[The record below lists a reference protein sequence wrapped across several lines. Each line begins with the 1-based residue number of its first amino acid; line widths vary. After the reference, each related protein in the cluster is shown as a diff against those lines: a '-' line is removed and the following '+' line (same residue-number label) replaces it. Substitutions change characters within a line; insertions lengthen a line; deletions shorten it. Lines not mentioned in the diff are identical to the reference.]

1 MRLAK
6 LPTGFNWKYAI
17 GEVALIVV
25 GITIA
30 LAANSWYEGRKAL
43 QDERVLLQQMHQTL
57 TEGLEEL
64 SRRSMIMQ
72 QVEQDIAALL
82 NHLEEDKPYSD
93 DLGDYFRSLS
103 RFSGVRMRLAPFEA
117 LKARGLELIFNDS
130 LRMQLI
136 SLYEDEFPG
145 LQNSNNFSRIF
156 AQDTVVPYL
165 MMNFRQVDSRAWI
178 PYDYEQVRSD
188 DYLANMCRNRLSS
201 LRNFVLPNFEKT
213 TATISEILVA
223 IEQELDQ

>member
-30 LAANSWYEGRKAL
+30 LAANSWYEERKAL
-43 QDERVLLQQMHQTL
+43 QDERVVLQQLHQTL
-57 TEGLEEL
+57 TEDLEEL
-64 SRRSMIMQ
+64 SRRSMTMR

-93 DLGDYFRSLS
+93 KLGGYFRSLG
-103 RFSGVRMRLAPFEA
+103 RFRGVRMRLAPFEA
-117 LKARGLELIFNDS
+117 LKARGLELISNDR
-130 LRMQLI
+130 LRVRLI

-145 LQNSNNFSRIF
+145 LESSTNFNRVF
-156 AQDTVVPYL
+156 AQETVMPYL
-165 MMNFRQVDSRAWI
+165 MTNFRQIDTREWI
-178 PYDYEQVRSD
+178 PYDYGQVISD
-188 DYLANMCRNRLSS
+188 GYLANMCRNRLSS
-201 LRNFVLPNFEKT
+201 LRDFVLPNYEQT

-223 IEQELDQ
+223 IEQELDN